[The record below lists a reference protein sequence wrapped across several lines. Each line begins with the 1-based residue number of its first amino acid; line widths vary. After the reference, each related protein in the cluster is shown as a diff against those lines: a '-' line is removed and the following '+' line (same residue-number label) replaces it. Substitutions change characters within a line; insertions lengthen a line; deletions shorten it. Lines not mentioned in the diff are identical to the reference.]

1 MIVGDDAWLRLKE
14 NFLRLSL
21 TTVYLERGAKAIRA
35 QKGQNLVNVV
45 FNDPISLQVRYLGI
59 KKLEEEACKFKEPL
73 TTTEI
78 HSATT
83 ETDHNNHGDQ
93 VRGHS

>member
-1 MIVGDDAWLRLKE
+1 MSHLRLKRPKSCQRS
-14 NFLRLSL
+14 F
-21 TTVYLERGAKAIRA
+21 Y
-35 QKGQNLVNVV
+35 
-45 FNDPISLQVRYLGI
+45 DPISLQVRYLGI

>member
-1 MIVGDDAWLRLKE
+1 MYEKFYATILPVLKIT
-14 NFLRLSL
+14 SL
-21 TTVYLERGAKAIRA
+21 
-35 QKGQNLVNVV
+35 
-45 FNDPISLQVRYLGI
+45 NDPISLQVRYLGI

-93 VRGHS
+93 ETQREAPAHG